1 MSTCHDSGLDL
12 KIHDVYLNASND
24 KCLSLATETS
34 KDPMMQA
41 LKHQIIKVWPSIRN
55 ECSSNLQDF
64 WNYRDELSVL
74 DGLVLKGSHIVI
86 PESCRDEILDQL
98 HEGHFGMDRTKL
110 HARDSVY
117 WAQYNIKT

>member
-41 LKHQIIKVWPSIRN
+41 LKHQIIKVGLPLEMN
-55 ECSSNLQDF
+55 AAVT
-64 WNYRDELSVL
+64 YR
-74 DGLVLKGSHIVI
+74 I
-86 PESCRDEILDQL
+86 
-98 HEGHFGMDRTKL
+98 FGITEMNSQYWMD
-110 HARDSVY
+110 
-117 WAQYNIKT
+117 